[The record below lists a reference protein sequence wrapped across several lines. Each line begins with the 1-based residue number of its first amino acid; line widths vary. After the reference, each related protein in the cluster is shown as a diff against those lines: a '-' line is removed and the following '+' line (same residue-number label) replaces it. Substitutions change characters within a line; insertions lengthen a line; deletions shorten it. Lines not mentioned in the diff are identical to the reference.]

1 MSLRLIYGKIGS
13 GKTSLCIREALACE
27 KHVYYITPDQ
37 FTFTVEKR
45 ICDLVNIHGLGGV
58 EVISLK
64 RLALRYLSMSEGA
77 ALPQLDTRA
86 KTIFIQKLLL
96 DYAKQLTV
104 LRKLANEPGS
114 AGALGKLFGEM
125 KRYNID
131 SVSLREAA
139 EKLPHLSDKLLDL
152 ALLFS
157 KYEDSIKRKFID
169 RDDTMARFAK
179 VVQDG
184 DFPEDTEIYLD
195 RFDGFDAS
203 EFSVIKALLKKV
215 PRVTVT
221 LCFHPS
227 DKDKTA
233 FYLHNK
239 MAERL
244 TLIAQESNVKIEPS
258 IILDREKEAEK
269 SLLHLERNYFLY
281 PAKQYEEIP
290 KGIRLV
296 SVPNPLQEVHYVART
311 ILKICREQGYLFKD
325 IAVAARNISGYERY
339 MEAVLPVYNI
349 PFFMDRTIRIFEHPF
364 TVYVLS
370 ALELITKG
378 YTYASVFRYL
388 KSGFVRLPSDEIDA
402 LENYVLA
409 TGIRGNIWKD
419 DEKWS
424 VRADAYS
431 VRESDDDTKLRETAD
446 CVRRKIISPLVAF
459 ENDLKSGKTAL
470 EKCKAIY
477 SFLEATKAER
487 RVLALS
493 RLFEK
498 KGELSLAA
506 EYKGVYN
513 DFIDALDGVCDAF
526 GDENISTKRL
536 YEVLRVA
543 MGEVETGVIPAAQDG
558 VFVGNIDRIKGYN
571 VKALFVLGV
580 VDGVFPASPD
590 RNGILNDM
598 DRSILSEN
606 GLEFAFSENKTLY
619 EEEHLI
625 YKSITMPSQFL
636 SLSYP
641 AADMDGAVQRASRI
655 YHRVKEI
662 FPKIEED
669 CLLIGIEDTDKI
681 SVPDITLQY
690 ILSAIRE
697 GRDSPVLQ
705 MAYGWFEEK
714 MPEKLKEAMGGL
726 QFNNKAGKLSK
737 ETIKSYMGESLSGS
751 VSRLEKLAGC
761 PFSYFASYILGAK
774 ERKVMQAS
782 ASDAGRFLHDFIDI
796 FSKRLRENSKSW
808 RDVDDAYIDTEFSE
822 IVPMLDKRLS
832 TYMLENSARFTHLF
846 ARLRKTVRSGIHMLV
861 SHLKKSAFEPVGYE
875 LSFSDNGDLKP
886 LSFTLPGGGRVKLS
900 GRIDRV
906 DAFTEPENGNKMLR
920 IIDYKSGSKTFEL
933 GDIYEGLNLQL
944 AVYISAICSED
955 NEKIIGKNAKPAGVL
970 YFRLVD
976 PIIDGSPFDDDIVI
990 GKIRQKEYKL
1000 HGLVLSNEN
1009 ILKAMDADFGS
1020 KSDVI
1025 PARIQKAT
1033 VVGSVATEKQ
1043 FTVLEKYVKQIV
1055 HKLLSELSNGNID
1068 ISPYKKEKN
1077 SACQYCEF
1085 SSFCAHDGNHFR
1097 TLSKLKTDE
1106 IWERMEAET

>member
-27 KHVYYITPDQ
+27 KYVYYITPDQ

-45 ICDLVNIHGLGGV
+45 ICDLANIHGLGGV

-64 RLALRYLSMSEGA
+64 RLALRYLSMTEGA

-96 DYAKQLTV
+96 DNAKDLTV
-104 LRKLANEPGS
+104 LKKLASEPGS

-125 KRYNID
+125 KRYNMD
-131 SVSLREAA
+131 ASSLRQAA
-139 EKLPHLSDKLLDL
+139 EKLPHLSDKLSDL

-157 KYEDSIKRKFID
+157 KYEDSINSKFFD
-169 RDDTMARFAK
+169 RDDMMARFAK
-179 VVQDG
+179 VVQEG
-184 DFPEDTEIYLD
+184 SFSEDTEIYLD

-203 EFSVIKALLKKV
+203 EFSVIKAFLEKV

-227 DKDKTA
+227 DKNKNA
-233 FYLHNK
+233 FFLHNK
-239 MAERL
+239 MAEHLVSMARENN
-244 TLIAQESNVKIEPS
+244 IKIEAP
-258 IILDREKEAEK
+258 IVLDREKEAEK
-269 SLLHLERNYFLY
+269 SLHHLEENYFSY
-281 PAKQYEEIP
+281 PAKQYNEEP
-290 KGIRLV
+290 KGIQLV
-296 SVPNPLQEVHYVART
+296 VAPNPLQEVHSVARK
-311 ILKICREQGYLFKD
+311 ILKLCREQGYLFRD
-325 IAVAARNISGYERY
+325 IAVAARNITEYERY
-339 MEAVLPVYNI
+339 MEAVLPFYNI

-388 KSGFVRLPSDEIDA
+388 KSGFVRLPSDELDT

-409 TGIRGNIWKD
+409 TGIRGNTWKD

-424 VRADAYS
+424 ARAEAYS
-431 VRESDDDTKLRETAD
+431 VRENDDDIKQREIAD
-446 CVRRKIISPLVAF
+446 SVRRKIISPLLVF

-470 EKCKAIY
+470 EKCEAIY
-477 SFLEATKAER
+477 KFLETTKAER

-498 KGELSLAA
+498 KGELALAA

-536 YEVLRVA
+536 YDVLRVA
-543 MGEVETGVIPAAQDG
+543 MGEVETGIIPAAQDG

-571 VKALFVLGV
+571 VKALFLLGV
-580 VDGVFPASPD
+580 VDGVFPAAPD

-598 DRSILSEN
+598 DRGTLSQN
-606 GLEFAFSENKTLY
+606 GLEFAFSENKTLF

-625 YKSITMPSQFL
+625 YKSITLPSQFL
-636 SLSYP
+636 TLSYP

-662 FPKIEED
+662 FPQIKEE
-669 CLLIGIEDTDKI
+669 CLLIDIEDNEKI
-681 SVPDITLQY
+681 SVPDVTMQHV
-690 ILSAIRE
+690 LSAMRE
-697 GRDSPVLQ
+697 GQDSHVLQ
-705 MAYGWFEEK
+705 MAYGW
-714 MPEKLKEAMGGL
+714 LKENMPQKMEEAMRGL
-726 QFNNKAGKLSK
+726 YYDNKAGKLSK
-737 ETIKSYMGESLSGS
+737 ETIKSYLGESLSGS

-782 ASDAGRFLHDFIDI
+782 ASDTGRFLHDFIDV
-796 FSKRLRENSKSW
+796 FSKRLRENSRSW
-808 RDVDDAYIDTEFSE
+808 RDVDDAYIDAEFSE
-822 IVPMLDKRLS
+822 IVPILDKRLS
-832 TYMLENSARFTHLF
+832 PYMLENSARFTHLF
-846 ARLRKTVRSGIHMLV
+846 ARLRKTMRSAIQTLV

-875 LSFSDNGDLKP
+875 LTFSENGDLKP
-886 LSFTLPGGGRVKLS
+886 LSFTLPGGGNVKLS
-900 GRIDRV
+900 GRIDRA
-906 DAFTEPENGNKMLR
+906 DAFTNPENGDKMLR
-920 IIDYKSGSKTFEL
+920 IIDYKSGSKSFEL
-933 GDIYEGLNLQL
+933 GDVYAGLNLQL
-944 AVYISAICSED
+944 AVYISAICAED
-955 NEKIIGKNAKPAGVL
+955 NEKIIGKNSKPAGVL
-970 YFRLVD
+970 YFRLID
-976 PIIDGSPFDDDIVI
+976 PIVDGSPFDEDDTIE
-990 GKIRQKEYKL
+990 KIRQKEFKL
-1000 HGLVLSNEN
+1000 HGLVLSDEK

-1020 KSDVI
+1020 KSDII
-1025 PARIQKAT
+1025 PARIQKET
-1033 VVGSVATEKQ
+1033 IVGSVATEKQ
-1043 FTVLEKYVKQIV
+1043 FLLLEKYVKQTV
-1055 HKLLSELSNGNID
+1055 HKLLAELSDGNIP
-1068 ISPYKKEKN
+1068 ISPYKKEKLT
-1077 SACQYCEF
+1077 ACQYCEF
-1085 SSFCAHDGNHFR
+1085 SSFCAHNGNDFR
-1097 TLSKLKTDE
+1097 TLSNLKTDE